1 MSQSDDNRDPA
12 VSSDAPAPSEP
23 AENSRRLRLSWGG
36 ATHHGRVRAANQDA
50 LFADRGLF
58 VVADGMGGHRGGE
71 VASQIAVRSMA
82 GGRHATMDEL
92 VESVEASNRAV
103 WDHSIEHPDLKGM
116 GTTLTAIAVL
126 GDGRPPQLGV
136 VNVGDSRIYR
146 WRERE
151 LQQLTDDHSYVA
163 ELIRRG
169 QLSEND
175 AATHPYRNMLTR
187 AVGVAEDVDVDH
199 WEIAPEAGD
208 RFVLCSDGLVNELD
222 DLEIRQAIGSID
234 DPARLARTLIDR
246 ANVAGGRDN
255 VTVVVVFVEV
265 DEVPPP
271 VVAPPVD
278 ESAPVSEPTGVLP
291 ALDGADITEA
301 DTPVDVEALDAAAVD
316 DEPDEGVGNEV
327 AAATGVLAAE
337 ALDDAAASVTDSLS
351 GLPDLGEGDTL
362 DDVFGDAD
370 VATPTVDDDA
380 PTVDVEA
387 ETEPN
392 EIATTAAVAA
402 TASPF
407 DAPGDDDLPDIT
419 ARNDALSGYELPDL
433 DGDGPLPW
441 LSDGAEADPAEADPA
456 DEDEDES
463 DDGGAGVII
472 AAGAA
477 AAAASVTDVDAE
489 QESTPVDTPPEP
501 EPEPAP
507 DFATTQQ
514 PAVAAPLIDV
524 GGSPGVFD
532 DEAVATDPNSTIVFT
547 DPVAEVEPEP
557 RTGWRAPVPVTWA
570 ALAAVVVGIIA
581 VVGAMYAVGVY
592 ARGTYH
598 VAFAGD
604 EVVIYQGRSGGV
616 LWFDPTLE
624 EGSGIFRSQL
634 ADGTVA
640 DVEGVVEVS
649 SLEAARTYVDG
660 IRPPEPVAEPAD
672 ETAATDGEDTDTS
685 PDDTTTDTTATDSAA
700 ADTAGA

>member
-36 ATHHGRVRAANQDA
+36 ATHHGRVRSANQDA

-169 QLSEND
+169 QLSENE

-234 DPARLARTLIDR
+234 DPAKLARTLIDR

-291 ALDGADITEA
+291 ALDGADIAEA
-301 DTPVDVEALDAAAVD
+301 DTAVEDEVLGAAAAD
-316 DEPDEGVGNEV
+316 DDLDEGVGNEV
-327 AAATGVLAAE
+327 AAVTGVLAAE
-337 ALDDAAASVTDSLS
+337 ALDDSAASVTDSLS
-351 GLPDLGEGDTL
+351 DLPDLGESDTL

-370 VATPTVDDDA
+370 VAAPTVDDDA

-402 TASPF
+402 AASPF

-441 LSDGAEADPAEADPA
+441 LGDGAGAGPA
-456 DEDEDES
+456 DADES
-463 DDGGAGVII
+463 DDDDDAGVII
-472 AAGAA
+472 
-477 AAAASVTDVDAE
+477 
-489 QESTPVDTPPEP
+489 
-501 EPEPAP
+501 
-507 DFATTQQ
+507 
-514 PAVAAPLIDV
+514 AAPLIDV

-649 SLEAARTYVDG
+649 SLDAARTYVDG

-685 PDDTTTDTTATDSAA
+685 PDDDTTDTTATDSAA